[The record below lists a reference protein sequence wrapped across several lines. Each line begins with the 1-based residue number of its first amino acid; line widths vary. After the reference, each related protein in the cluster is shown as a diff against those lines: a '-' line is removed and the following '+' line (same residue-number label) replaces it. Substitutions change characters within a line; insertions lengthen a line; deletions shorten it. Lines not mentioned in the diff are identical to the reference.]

1 MLAPMTALAL
11 TPLVGRGRELVAL
24 EAMLPRN
31 RLVTITGPGGVGKTR
46 LASELARRMPEG
58 PADGVR
64 IVDLTAIAEAREVP
78 TEVARTLDA
87 RVGRRGGAVQALQQL
102 LSARELLLVLDN
114 CEHVV
119 DGAAGLVSSLIPTCG
134 GLRILATS
142 REPLGVGGEVVWRLA
157 ALEPDDARRLFVERA
172 RRREPRFEPDAN
184 EEAVIAEL
192 CERLDC
198 LPLAIEL
205 AAARMNAVS
214 PAEVLEG
221 LERRIVDLE
230 TTSRLAPARHRAL
243 RATMEWSYQL
253 LDPAE
258 QACFRSLTVF
268 VGGFDAAAAGAVAPA
283 FSVDMLARLV
293 DKSLVTV
300 VDRPARRTRYR
311 LLETMRHYGLELLAD
326 AGEIDDVRRRHL
338 AYFVGRAG
346 AAEASWP
353 STRAQAVIEEL
364 AADYENVRTALETAA
379 AREPCG
385 ARSLLV
391 ATNDLFFFLGQA
403 DGMRFADVLLE
414 RCPRRDRERA
424 EVLITAGTLAMAAA
438 DAELARCTLGDALTL
453 STRLGERELEGW
465 AHLFLGL
472 TETLHGRVGDG
483 RPHLDAACELHSRT
497 GRGVGWARATAAIGL
512 TLLMED
518 DPAGARALIEDALDV
533 NVALGDLWGQG
544 QCHLYLGIIAGDTV
558 AQREVTRI
566 HFRSAVEC
574 LRPFRAGPLL
584 PVAIVGL
591 AGLLVDTDPAKAVR
605 LTAAA
610 YDLRTRLGGT
620 FPPFFRARIERVQA
634 AATAAAGRD
643 APSAWAAGQRLGF
656 HAAIALAVGDKGARR
671 MPDTGLSRR
680 ERDVVRLVAAG
691 LTNKEVAARL
701 HVSVRTVES
710 HVRSSLAKAGVENR
724 TQLATWAQDRIQ

>member
-1 MLAPMTALAL
+1 MAALAL
-11 TPLVGRGRELVAL
+11 SPLIGRGHELASL
-24 EAMLPRN
+24 EALLRRN
-31 RLVTITGPGGVGKTR
+31 RLVTITGPGGIGKTR
-46 LASELARRMPEG
+46 LASELARRLPG
-58 PADGVR
+58 RPADGVSV
-64 IVDLTAIAEAREVP
+64 VDLTAIAEAHEVP
-78 TEVARTLDA
+78 TEVARALDV
-87 RVGRRGGAVQALQQL
+87 RVSRKAGAAQALRQL
-102 LSARELLLVLDN
+102 LAAREMLLILDN

-119 DGAAGLVSSLIPTCG
+119 DGAAVLVSELITTCG
-134 GLRILATS
+134 DLRVLTTS
-142 REPLGVGGEVVWRLA
+142 REPLGVTGEVVWRLA
-157 ALEPDDARRLFVERA
+157 ALGQDDARVLFVERA
-172 RRREPRFEPDAN
+172 RRREPRFQPDAQ
-184 EEAVIAEL
+184 EAAVIAEL

-214 PAEVLEG
+214 PSEVLEG

-243 RATMEWSYQL
+243 RATVEWSYQL

-268 VGGFDAAAAGAVAPA
+268 VGGFDAAAASAVVPA
-283 FSVDMLARLV
+283 LSVDMLGRLV

-326 AGEIDDVRRRHL
+326 AGEIDDVRRLHL
-338 AYFVGRAG
+338 AYFAGRAG

-364 AADYENVRTALETAA
+364 AADYENVRAALETAA
-379 AREPCG
+379 ARDPCA

-438 DAELARCTLGDALTL
+438 DAQRARDTLNDALTL

-483 RPHLDAACELHSRT
+483 RPHLEAACELHCRT
-497 GRGVGWARATAAIGL
+497 GTRIGWARATAAIGL
-512 TLLMED
+512 TFLMED
-518 DPAGARALIEDALDV
+518 DPARARALIEDALEI
-533 NVALGDLWGQG
+533 NVAVEDLWGQG
-544 QCHLYLGIIAGDTV
+544 QCHLYLGIIAGDTG
-558 AQREVTRI
+558 AERDVTRA

-591 AGLLVDTDPAKAVR
+591 AGLLVENDPAKALR

-610 YDLRTRLGGT
+610 YDLRARLGGD
-620 FPPFFRARIERVQA
+620 FPPFFRERVERVHA
-634 AATAAAGRD
+634 AAEAAAGPT
-643 APSAWAAGQRLGF
+643 AASAWAAGRRLGF
-656 HAAIALAVGDKGARR
+656 HAAIALALGDRGARR
-671 MPDTGLSRR
+671 IPDTGLSRR
-680 ERDVVRLVAAG
+680 ELDVVRLVAEG

-701 HVSVRTVES
+701 HLSVRTVES

-724 TQLATWAQDRIQ
+724 TQLATWARDRIQ

>member
-1 MLAPMTALAL
+1 MTARALAPLI
-11 TPLVGRGRELVAL
+11 GRGRELAAL
-24 EAMLPRN
+24 EAMLRRN
-31 RLVTITGPGGVGKTR
+31 RLVTIAGPGGVGKTR
-46 LASELARRMPEG
+46 LASELACRTPGR
-58 PADGVR
+58 PADGVTV
-64 IVDLTAIAEAREVP
+64 VDLTAVAEAHEVP
-78 TEVARTLDA
+78 TEVARALDV
-87 RVGRRGGAVQALQQL
+87 RVRRRGGAAHALQQL
-102 LSARELLLVLDN
+102 LAARELLLVLDN

-119 DGAAGLVSSLIPTCG
+119 DGAAVLVSSLMPTCG
-134 GLRILATS
+134 GLRVLTTS
-142 REPLGVGGEVVWRLA
+142 REPLGVTGEVVWRLA
-157 ALEPDDARRLFVERA
+157 ALEQDDARMLFVERA
-172 RRREPRFEPDAN
+172 RRREPRFEPDAQ

-243 RATMEWSYQL
+243 RATVEWSYQL

-268 VGGFDAAAAGAVAPA
+268 VGGFDAAAASAVVPA

-311 LLETMRHYGLELLAD
+311 LLETIRHFGLELLA
-326 AGEIDDVRRRHL
+326 ASGEIDDVRRHHL

-346 AAEASWP
+346 TAEASWP

-364 AADYENVRTALETAA
+364 AADYENVRAALETAA
-379 AREPCG
+379 TREPCG

-403 DGMRFADVLLE
+403 DGMRFAEVLLE
-414 RCPRRDRERA
+414 RCPRLDRERA

-438 DAELARCTLGDALTL
+438 DAELARGTLGDALAL
-453 STRLGERELEGW
+453 STRLGEPDLEGW

-483 RPHLDAACELHSRT
+483 RPHLDAACELHRRT
-497 GRGVGWARATAAIGL
+497 GRRIGWARATAALGL

-518 DPAGARALIEDALDV
+518 DPARAHALIEDALEV

-544 QCHLYLGIIAGDTV
+544 QCHLYLGIIAGDTG
-558 AQREVTRI
+558 AERDVTRI

-591 AGLLVDTDPAKAVR
+591 AGLLLDHEPAKALR

-610 YDLRTRLGGT
+610 YDVRARLGGD
-620 FPPFFRARIERVQA
+620 FPPFFRERIERVHA
-634 AATAAAGRD
+634 AAKAAAGRD

-656 HAAIALAVGDKGARR
+656 DAAIALALGDRGALRI
-671 MPDTGLSRR
+671 PDTGLSRR
-680 ERDVVRLVAAG
+680 ELDVVRLVAAG
-691 LTNKEVAARL
+691 LANKEVAARL
-701 HVSVRTVES
+701 HLSVRTVES

-724 TQLATWAQDRIQ
+724 TQLATWAHDRIQ